1 MEVILEREDGHK
13 DTIELSDDRFDLYVR
28 LVQNLDKRL
37 TRGEFESAD
46 DLDKVICDYTSNED
60 ERLIIVALLDKV
72 ATFRN
77 RLRLLKVLADLF

>member
-28 LVQNLDKRL
+28 LVQNLDERL
-37 TRGEFESAD
+37 TRGEFESAN

>member
-28 LVQNLDKRL
+28 LVQNLDERL
-37 TRGEFESAD
+37 TRGEFESAN

-72 ATFRN
+72 VTFRN